1 MTGRDMNPHMGN
13 AFMADGLATMVSA
26 SAGGTGV
33 TTYAENIGVMAVTK
47 IYSTL
52 AFVFAALF
60 AILLGFSPKMGAL
73 IQLIP
78 APVLAGV
85 SVVVF
90 GLIAVSGIKIWVDN
104 QVDFS
109 KNHNLILGAAVL
121 IVGTNDFTLH
131 LGAFTLGGIGVATF
145 GAMGLHALL
154 KMGAKNDV

>member
-1 MTGRDMNPHMGN
+1 
-13 AFMADGLATMVSA
+13 
-26 SAGGTGV
+26 
-33 TTYAENIGVMAVTK
+33 
-47 IYSTL
+47 
-52 AFVFAALF
+52 
-60 AILLGFSPKMGAL
+60 
-73 IQLIP
+73 
-78 APVLAGV
+78 LAGV